1 MRKYGIII
9 DEITKRAKE
18 KGKDIPEIKCYK
30 GRAQLLMFIASNFD
44 TLYSEQIITLELL
57 HEMYNEEELNRRFIY
72 TIGTVS
78 IVKKNGPAFIC
89 GKANAIVRNSIVR
102 AYDNAKVHS
111 LTGGECI
118 ASNSAELLLESDSKA
133 YISGEVKAL
142 CTDFS
147 TVFAF
152 GDNRIV
158 AGNYSIVKV
167 IGKGIVEARD
177 HTLISSYN
185 KNSEEGDIPRI
196 TLSDYAICRHNGNVK
211 VTLKEGCHAISV
223 NEKTNKLE
231 FGNLETE

>member
-1 MRKYGIII
+1 
-9 DEITKRAKE
+9 
-18 KGKDIPEIKCYK
+18 
-30 GRAQLLMFIASNFD
+30 
-44 TLYSEQIITLELL
+44 
-57 HEMYNEEELNRRFIY
+57 MYNEEELNRRFIY

-78 IVKKNGPAFIC
+78 IVEKNGPAFIC

-102 AYDNAKVHS
+102 AYDNAKVHC

-118 ASNSAELLLESDSKA
+118 ASNSADLLLESDSKA

-158 AGNYSIVKV
+158 ADNYSIVKV
-167 IGKGIVEARD
+167 IGKGIVEARG

-185 KNSEEGDIPRI
+185 KNSEEGGIPRI

-231 FGNLETE
+231 FGNLETK

>member
-1 MRKYGIII
+1 MRKYRIII
-9 DEITKRAKE
+9 DEISQRAKR
-18 KGKDIPEIKCYK
+18 KGKDIPEVKCCK

-44 TLYSEQIITLELL
+44 RLYSEQIVTLELL

-72 TIGTVS
+72 TIGSVS
-78 IVKKNGPAFIC
+78 IVRTNGPAFIC

-102 AYDNAKVHS
+102 AYDNAKIHC

-158 AGNYSIVKV
+158 ADNYSIVKV
-167 IGKGIVEARD
+167 IGKGIVEARG
-177 HTLISSYN
+177 HTLISSYSE
-185 KNSEEGDIPRI
+185 NSEEGGIPRI
-196 TLSDYAICRHNGNVK
+196 TLSDYAICRHNGNIK

>member
-30 GRAQLLMFIASNFD
+30 GRAQLLMFITSNFD

-78 IVKKNGPAFIC
+78 IVEKNGPAFIC

-102 AYDNAKVHS
+102 AYDNAKVHC

-142 CTDFS
+142 CKDFS

-158 AGNYSIVKV
+158 ADNYSIVKV

-185 KNSEEGDIPRI
+185 KNSEERGIPRI

-231 FGNLETE
+231 FGNLETK

>member
-18 KGKDIPEIKCYK
+18 KGKDISEVKRYK
-30 GRAQLLMFIASNFD
+30 GRAQLLMYIVSNFD
-44 TLYSEQIITLELL
+44 MLYSEQIIPLELL

-72 TIGTVS
+72 TIGTIS
-78 IVKKNGPAFIC
+78 ITRTNGSAFIC
-89 GKANAIVRNSIVR
+89 GKANAVVSNSIVR
-102 AYDNAKVHS
+102 AYDNAKVHCF
-111 LTGGECI
+111 TGGECI
-118 ASNSAELLLESDSKA
+118 ASNSVELLLESDSKA
-133 YISGEVKAL
+133 YINGEVKAL

-147 TVFAF
+147 TLFAF

-158 AGNYSIVKV
+158 ADGYSIVKV

-177 HTLISSYN
+177 HALISSYN
-185 KNSEEGDIPRI
+185 KNSEEGDVPQI

-211 VTLKEGCHAISV
+211 VILKEGCHAISV